1 MVVCYNPSTIGD
13 LHVGSISTLSVAG
26 SNSLCNVSY
35 MCWELNYDLYHCLML
50 GLDCVCVCLCGST
63 VSCAAV
69 FKTILFGVHVDPQHI
84 SHHMT
89 RASSTCGHEDM
100 QS

>member
-1 MVVCYNPSTIGD
+1 MTSTAP
-13 LHVGSISTLSVAG
+13 L
-26 SNSLCNVSY
+26 LCNVQ
-35 MCWELNYDLYHCLML
+35 HA
-50 GLDCVCVCLCGST
+50 LDCVCVCECGST